1 MEGNIVFISGGARSG
16 KSTFAEQLAQR
27 YQGDLHYIAT
37 ARVTDEEM
45 DVRIKRHQTER
56 QCGERP
62 WTTWECPVDI
72 HSLAYKFHPTDIV
85 LIDCMTILVANELF
99 RHEGANQSE
108 QSSSRVILS
117 IKKGIEAIARKV
129 QLLIIVSNEVL
140 YDGVSNDPVV
150 HTYQQTVGRLHQ
162 EIVKRS
168 RYAYTVEAGV
178 PILMKDERHI

>member
-37 ARVTDEEM
+37 ARATDEEM
-45 DVRIKRHQTER
+45 DVRIQRHQQER

-62 WTTWECPVDI
+62 WTTWERPVDI
-72 HSLAYKFHPTDIV
+72 HSLAHKFHPLDIV

-108 QSSSRVILS
+108 PSSSRGILS
-117 IKKGIEAIARKV
+117 IKKGIEVIARKV

-140 YDGVSNDPVV
+140 YDGVSNDAVV
-150 HTYQQTVGRLHQ
+150 HTYQQTIGRLHQ